1 MNISEELLNNIIPNF
16 SNIKTN
22 IVDTILDGNEVK
34 VFGKRT
40 IPLNTTDL
48 TLNLSERDRQECYAS
63 GIDTISK
70 WFHNQHGSV
79 YSIRSSIFE
88 ALESIEV
95 KDYTLKD
102 SFMMTDS
109 IYFNFEKGEYKS
121 AMIQKF
127 NRAEVLNF
135 INTFHFSPD
144 FHVDMQVVRQQI
156 QKGCSH
162 FFIYSIFKDN
172 KISRGVLPAY
182 NTLADIYNY
191 YENSNPDNYIGAMP
205 WEESLSVVETCFR
218 ILAFTSVPY
227 LKPTKLSNKDKKKI
241 RSKISKDYL
250 KPNTQSFRVCC
261 LPLLR
266 ELREQ
271 HKNRSSKN
279 KIELKNGR
287 IGHVRVL
294 QNDCFTNKQGQVI
307 MVKPVLDQY
316 GNLPKQVFRVESPP
330 KGSKPL
336 DQIML
341 GN

>member
-294 QNDCFTNKQGQVI
+294 QNDCFTNKQGQAI

>member
-22 IVDTILDGNEVK
+22 IVDTILDSNELK

-102 SFMMTDS
+102 SFMMTNS

-135 INTFHFSPD
+135 IDTFHFSPD

-191 YENSNPDNYIGAMP
+191 YENSNSDNYIGAMP
-205 WEESLSVVETCFR
+205 WEESLTVVETCFR

-241 RSKISKDYL
+241 RSKISKNYL

-271 HKNRSSKN
+271 HKNKSSKN
-279 KIELKNGR
+279 KMQLKNGR

-294 QNDCFTNKQGQVI
+294 QHDCFTNKQGQAI
-307 MVKPVLDQY
+307 MVKPVLDQH
-316 GNLPKQVFRVESPP
+316 GNLPKRVFRVESPP

-336 DQIML
+336 DKIML
-341 GN
+341 DN

>member
-22 IVDTILDGNEVK
+22 VVDTMLDGNEVK

-40 IPLNTTDL
+40 IPLNATDL
-48 TLNLSERDRQECYAS
+48 TSNLSERDKQECYAS
-63 GIDTISK
+63 GMDTISK
-70 WFHNQHGSV
+70 WFHDQHGAV
-79 YSIRSSIFE
+79 YSIRPSIFE
-88 ALESIEV
+88 ALESIDV

-102 SFMMTDS
+102 SFMMTNS
-109 IYFNFEKGEYKS
+109 IYFNFEQGECKS
-121 AMIQKF
+121 AMIQRL

-135 INTFHFSPD
+135 IDTFHFTPD
-144 FHVDMQVVRQQI
+144 FHIDMQVTRQEI
-156 QKGCSH
+156 QKECSD
-162 FFIYSIFKDN
+162 FFLYSIFKDG
-172 KISRGVLPAY
+172 KVSRGFLPAY
-182 NTLADIYNY
+182 DTLSDAYNKYADL
-191 YENSNPDNYIGAMP
+191 NSDDYITIMP
-205 WEESLSVVETCFR
+205 WQNALGIVETCFR

-294 QNDCFTNKQGQVI
+294 QNDCFTNKQGQAI

-336 DQIML
+336 DKIML